1 MRSANLPGSSAIK
14 SDHRLPALCDLCVRS
29 AAMAL
34 AVQGP
39 INNIVPVTVGLFG
52 RLVARG
58 YLV

>member
-1 MRSANLPGSSAIK
+1 MC
-14 SDHRLPALCDLCVRS
+14 ALGGDG
-29 AAMAL
+29 L

-52 RLVARG
+52 RLVARR